1 MFLNNRVFIISGLV
15 VFFKIEIKYILIVYD
30 RNKFNVCII
39 YICINEVGIVIKCRM
54 FFIKYN
60 LVYIKFEFFYLFF
73 NYIKDMSL

>member
-1 MFLNNRVFIISGLV
+1 MF
-15 VFFKIEIKYILIVYD
+15 D

-60 LVYIKFEFFYLFF
+60 LVYIKFEFF
-73 NYIKDMSL
+73 NYIKDMLL